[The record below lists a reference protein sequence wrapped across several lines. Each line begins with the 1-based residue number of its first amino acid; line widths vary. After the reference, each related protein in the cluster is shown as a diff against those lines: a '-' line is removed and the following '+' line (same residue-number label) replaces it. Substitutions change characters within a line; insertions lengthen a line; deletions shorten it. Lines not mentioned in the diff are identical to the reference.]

1 MVDNDN
7 DIEEGIITWSQTL
20 ERQTNM
26 IIRSPFKNKQN
37 VSIMVNIW
45 TTQNKNKVQIVEN
58 KMTQSRWKK
67 FKVNKLLNPKMK
79 PKQNK
84 N

>member
-58 KMTQSRWKK
+58 KMTRSRWKK